1 MPVIS
6 EPQSA
11 KILLLDLSYLSTEG
25 LQTIVVHCPTV
36 SDLAIQA
43 SKYPTCILIIAC
55 RSDSLSELIP
65 VLSDLTFDTLYIL
78 NVDGKIEYSVE
89 PWSSKATAVYT
100 DNELM
105 RHLCTKSVMCYYIEA
120 MEHKDNKDMSLA
132 NRCLMDG
139 LNALE
144 YAKQFI

>member
-1 MPVIS
+1 M
-6 EPQSA
+6 
-11 KILLLDLSYLSTEG
+11 
-25 LQTIVVHCPTV
+25 
-36 SDLAIQA
+36 
-43 SKYPTCILIIAC
+43 
-55 RSDSLSELIP
+55 SELIP
-65 VLSDLTFDTLYIL
+65 VLSGLTFDTLYIL

-89 PWSSKATAVYT
+89 PWSLKATTVYT

-105 RHLCTKSVMCYYIEA
+105 RHLCTKSVLCYYIEA
-120 MEHKDNKDMSLA
+120 MEHQNNADMSLA